1 MHDCQRIRWWWSP
14 GDAKEACCSA
24 IVLVLYCTVCVRT
37 SGTFFHHRHETILTN
52 PGAQVQ
58 KKTTKN
64 DKQKKKKK
72 NIASDNR
79 RGNHGVARVTH
90 CNGHKAPLSDLLYCF
105 DVPLSRDAGGCGWPG
120 TQAKPPRFID
130 QRDAICGH
138 ETVAVRRP
146 TNDLTYLT

>member
-1 MHDCQRIRWWWSP
+1 MCSYQRNFLSSP
-14 GDAKEACCSA
+14 
-24 IVLVLYCTVCVRT
+24 TRN
-37 SGTFFHHRHETILTN
+37 N
-52 PGAQVQ
+52 PDQPWRASPEKNN
-58 KKTTKN
+58 KKGQTE
-64 DKQKKKKK
+64 KKK